1 MTPVK
6 PANLIL
12 LMSALLLPLSATADD
27 RVFVQV
33 PAMIAP
39 EASIPNAVR
48 SQCAVD
54 TLVGNYALS
63 AVGKRF
69 PSAQAASA
77 PDQAGVAT
85 FVKLTVVSV
94 VGFGG
99 GSWSGPK
106 AMAIRAEIL
115 KGGAVVGST
124 LLTRSSSG
132 GMFGGFK
139 GTCSILDRVAVALG
153 KDVAAWVARGPGAQP
168 GKPDADADAADAG
181 REATPEAGK

>member
-1 MTPVK
+1 MKRVK
-6 PANLIL
+6 PANVIL
-12 LMSALLLPLSATADD
+12 LMSAMLLPLSASADD

-39 EASIPNAVR
+39 EALIPNAVR

-54 TLVGNYALS
+54 RLVGNYALS

-69 PSAQAASA
+69 PSAQSAAA
-77 PDQAGVAT
+77 PDQAGGAT
-85 FVKLTVVSV
+85 FVQLTVVSV

-115 KGGAVVGST
+115 KGGTVVGST

-132 GMFGGFK
+132 GVFGGFK
-139 GTCSILDRVAVALG
+139 GTCSILDRVAGALG
-153 KDVAAWVARGPGAQP
+153 KDVAAWMARGPGAQHA
-168 GKPDADADAADAG
+168 KPDADMANAG
-181 REATPEAGK
+181 REAPAEPGR